1 MPDRMKSEIYD
12 ALRAARSQLEYL
24 RDLGEERVLQ
34 PPPLEQLPVCPVG
47 VAPDEA
53 TEACRP
59 ETLDDVR
66 ADLGDCCRCGLASA
80 RNQLVFGVGNPS
92 ARLVLVGEAP
102 GAEEDRRGEPFVGEA
117 GQLLDRIL
125 AAMHL
130 DRSDVYICNVLKC
143 RPPQNRDPEPD
154 EISTCEPFLIRQ
166 LAAIR
171 PQVII
176 ALGRFAA
183 QSLLRSKIPIGR
195 LRGSWHEYHGIP
207 LMPTFHPA
215 YLLRN
220 PAGKREVWEDVKQ
233 VMQRLEQAS
242 ASSES

>member
-1 MPDRMKSEIYD
+1 MPDRLKNEIHD

-24 RDLGEERVLQ
+24 RDLGEERVVQ
-34 PPPLEQLPVCPVG
+34 PVSLEQLPVCPVG
-47 VAPDEA
+47 VASA
-53 TEACRP
+53 TSNEACRP

-66 ADLGDCCRCGLASA
+66 TDLGDCSRCGLASS
-80 RNQLVFGVGNPS
+80 RNQLVFGTGNPA

-125 AAMHL
+125 KAMNL
-130 DRSDVYICNVLKC
+130 SRADVYICNVLKC
-143 RPPQNRDPEPD
+143 RPPQNRDPEHD
-154 EISTCEPFLIRQ
+154 EINTCEPFLIRQ

-171 PQVII
+171 PQVIV

-183 QSLLRSKIPIGR
+183 QSLLRSKTPIGR
-195 LRGSWHEYHGIP
+195 LRGSWHEYQGIP

-215 YLLRN
+215 YLLRS
-220 PAGKREVWEDVKQ
+220 PAGKREVWEDMKQ
-233 VMQRLEQAS
+233 VMKMLEKAS
-242 ASSES
+242 ASLEI